1 MTKAEFL
8 VKAMLKIAG
17 NSAFGNDYQGGYY
30 SIDAWARKIKDAA
43 YALLDAAEND
53 CMISDEYFKEY
64 FED

>member
-30 SIDAWARKIKDAA
+30 SIEEWAKKIREAA
-43 YALLDAAEND
+43 YALLDKAEED
-53 CMISDEYFKEY
+53 CMISEEY

>member
-1 MTKAEFL
+1 MTRAEFL

-53 CMISDEYFKEY
+53 CMIDDY